1 MNRVMMSMQKKN
13 AGLKHTALASIQNIL
28 VTQYNITKNQAYIL
42 IRRSKIDQI
51 FDRDAEIAAHTS
63 NKTWARRAYEH
74 LDDND

>member
-13 AGLKHTALASIQNIL
+13 AGLKNTALASIQNIL